1 MSENRGRAWEFSAD
15 LPSSPLSGNCPGVPD
30 PGPRSSTFRPPSAT
44 PSESD
49 EVFADAADDVQD
61 VDEEVQGYVLQEA
74 ELATTRAAAEAA
86 RLTTSDEDSDCS
98 VMLSSPKH
106 WVKAQGHCLETH
118 GCDGKDQLGPHG
130 LGLILIQDV
139 NYQASVHEQCL
150 SKYIRHRQMGA
161 ERRSSLDE
169 YMWSTTPY
177 VRGMAKCV
185 YMLLAEDM
193 KDITDSGFQSQR
205 AKAALDYLT
214 AQKIFL
220 ELKIEQD
227 TLRRGDGPVSSIDPM
242 AAAVD
247 EETEGRN
254 VSSDPAL
261 IESINGE
268 TRVVFRDWDAMAP
281 LEQARAVVNRDWKR
295 INNAPTYLSNVFV
308 GGNIGD
314 IEICDKPLPPLEK
327 SSAGEPMKPS
337 PNPVNENDESSS
349 SKPQTSSDV
358 DWLKQS
364 DDYKAI
370 LVNWGRWSE
379 MEHNVPEYLRHIR
392 FRDSTI
398 VETSFDNWVKRGNGY
413 GDQAIKNEN
422 RGKALRHT
430 LKKIEERQARA
441 SAKTRRRA
449 LRERRRREKFP
460 RAPWRRERQDSVHLR
475 ESPRHYSRHR
485 LWRTYTPITVWLR

>member
-1 MSENRGRAWEFSAD
+1 
-15 LPSSPLSGNCPGVPD
+15 
-30 PGPRSSTFRPPSAT
+30 
-44 PSESD
+44 
-49 EVFADAADDVQD
+49 
-61 VDEEVQGYVLQEA
+61 
-74 ELATTRAAAEAA
+74 
-86 RLTTSDEDSDCS
+86 
-98 VMLSSPKH
+98 
-106 WVKAQGHCLETH
+106 
-118 GCDGKDQLGPHG
+118 
-130 LGLILIQDV
+130 
-139 NYQASVHEQCL
+139 
-150 SKYIRHRQMGA
+150 MGA
-161 ERRSSLDE
+161 ERQSSLDE
-169 YMWSTTPY
+169 YMWNSTLY
-177 VRGMAKCV
+177 VRGMVKCV
-185 YMLLAEDM
+185 DLLLAEDM
-193 KDITDSGFQSQR
+193 KDISDSGFQTQR

-220 ELKIEQD
+220 ELRLELD
-227 TLRRGDGPVSSIDPM
+227 MLRRGDRPVSSIDPM
-242 AAAVD
+242 TAVD
-247 EETEGRN
+247 EKTEGRN
-254 VSSDPAL
+254 ASSDPAL

-268 TRVVFRDWDAMAP
+268 TRVVFRDWDAMTP
-281 LEQARAVVNRDWKR
+281 LEQACAVVNRDWKR

-337 PNPVNENDESSS
+337 PNPVVGSSEDDNDEMAVEDENENEKEESSS
-349 SKPQTSSDV
+349 NKLQTNSDV

-370 LVNWGRWSE
+370 LVNWGRWNE

-460 RAPWRRERQDSVHLR
+460 QAPWRRERQDSVHLR

-485 LWRTYTPITVWLR
+485 LWRTYTPRTVWLRRRKTKWVAADHKPAADQMSR